1 MIDVPIVRPPKPE
14 PQHPPDAGRPMFT
27 ADSARSP
34 GARKVTPTM
43 PTTPRRFDD
52 DHPSNP
58 IGPDG
63 LLKDGHRFRVPL
75 LMRDSANPPRE
86 QLRGSGTAADPYI
99 INSGLGQL
107 ALDSYRP
114 GFRYGDADRSA
125 SEMARQERMLQDS
138 EAWRTDS
145 NRSTCYPIEDPGQ
158 GLGAGSDPW
167 PKRRR
172 RRKSQI
178 RDQMGREAGTI
189 SEEENDSEIARQE
202 MISDACNAWRKPPV
216 AAALD
221 AVSGDRWPL
230 SAGEGNPCTTNG
242 EPGVLVKSEDGS
254 CLVCKVKPLG
264 STRGGASKG
273 DAAPPPRSMTT
284 DEAAK
289 INTEAWRAY
298 VDQLQNAWRS

>member
-1 MIDVPIVRPPKPE
+1 
-14 PQHPPDAGRPMFT
+14 
-27 ADSARSP
+27 
-34 GARKVTPTM
+34 M
-43 PTTPRRFDD
+43 PTTPRRSDD
-52 DHPSNP
+52 DDPSNP

-63 LLKDGHRFRVPL
+63 LLKDGHRLRVPL
-75 LMRDSANPPRE
+75 MMRDSANPSRG

-99 INSGLGQL
+99 IDSGLGQL
-107 ALDSYRP
+107 ALDSHRP
-114 GFRYGDADRSA
+114 GFRFGDADRSA
-125 SEMARQERMLQDS
+125 GEMARLERMLQDS
-138 EAWRTDS
+138 EAWRTDG
-145 NRSTCYPIEDPGQ
+145 NRYTSAIEDPGP
-158 GLGAGSDPW
+158 GLGARSDPW
-167 PKRRR
+167 LKRRR

-178 RDQMGREAGTI
+178 RDPMGREAGTI

-230 SAGEGNPCTTNG
+230 SAGEGNPCMTNG
-242 EPGVLVKSEDGS
+242 QPGVLVKSEDGS
-254 CLVCKVKPLG
+254 CLVCKVKPLAA
-264 STRGGASKG
+264 TRSGASKG
-273 DAAPPPRSMTT
+273 DAAPPPCSMTT